1 MKRDKKWLAEK
12 QAMANRFIGLM
23 GFRVPI
29 RDIDDSAKAIAY
41 STAEPAIYLSND
53 SYLTNGL
60 NDAKKRAIHL
70 GLFTHELLHI
80 KFTNFKYANEVA
92 KELTPG
98 ERRIFMMIFNILED
112 PAIENMASSFIG
124 GNLLRCLKYTVKR
137 INDLAKPINEYSD
150 PFEQCLNAMI
160 QIGDMYILKGEFT
173 SPLAKKLFYKISSK
187 MLELIEEGSSERRVD
202 LAFEIFEEL
211 RPIWEDKVMEFDPEE
226 LESFVRTVMG
236 GKGISD
242 GFGSGEDLDA
252 EEMADLCD
260 LSKGAQRHITF
271 KKLEELSEE
280 EKTLYEEE
288 EEEEEEELLEGEE
301 AKNASG
307 IPGSEDELEIVY
319 DDKEIDLSRPSEY
332 DPEEF
337 ELDRDAYDFID
348 RLIQAELEIEN
359 VDFTPA
365 EKVEIPEFPEVSK
378 KYTKKEYRCKN
389 AFVTIRNPE
398 VAEAAYTAIVKK
410 NLGRINACY
419 KKLKTIFVEDAEAKE
434 YRSSGKLSLKKTM
447 STTVSPKVFTKA
459 VDPEDKSNMAVTVLI
474 DESGSMNGSRIERA
488 KEAAINLAE
497 IFGKLGIPLYILG
510 FTADTNGAEAVHHHY
525 TTWEN
530 KKADRMKLTSIHA
543 EANNFDGY
551 SIRYAS
557 NVLNTRPEAH
567 KVLIVISD
575 GAPACYSYN
584 TGMSGFSDTK
594 DAIRESRSKGQ
605 YVLGVAIGA
614 DVKVLQ
620 EMYGNDF
627 IFITSGDDLFTGIMK
642 KFTAMVKK
650 W

>member
-12 QAMANRFIGLM
+12 QAMANRFIALM
-23 GFRVPI
+23 GFRIPI
-29 RDIDDSAKAIAY
+29 RDIKGGSTSVAF
-41 STAEPAIYLSND
+41 STAEPAIYISND
-53 SYLTNGL
+53 SFLTKGL

-70 GLFTHELLHI
+70 GLFTHEMLHH
-80 KFTNFKYANEVA
+80 KFTNFQYANKVA
-92 KELTPG
+92 KELKPG
-98 ERRIFMMIFNILED
+98 ERRIFMTIFNVLED
-112 PAIENMASSFIG
+112 PAIENMAPAFVG
-124 GNLLRCLKYTVKR
+124 GNLLRCLKYTIKR
-137 INDLAKPINEYSD
+137 TNDLAKSINEYTD
-150 PFEQCLNAMI
+150 PFQQCLNAMI
-160 QIGDMYILKGEFT
+160 QIGNMYVLKGEFT
-173 SPLAKKLFYKISSK
+173 SPLAKKMFYRISSD
-187 MLELIEEGSSERRVD
+187 MLEVIEEGSSERRVD
-202 LAFEIFEEL
+202 LALEIFEKL
-211 RPIWEDKVMEFDPEE
+211 RPIWEDKVTEYDPEE
-226 LESFVRTVMG
+226 LEEFLSVTTG

-242 GFGSGEDLDA
+242 GSGAGKDLDP

-260 LSKGAQRHITF
+260 LSKGAQRHVTF

-280 EKTLYEEE
+280 EKESYEKTREEE
-288 EEEEEEELLEGEE
+288 EEEILESEEPKGV
-301 AKNASG
+301 SG
-307 IPGSEDELEIVY
+307 IPGSEDNFEIVY
-319 DDKEIDLSRPSEY
+319 DDKKIDLSRPSEY

-337 ELDRDAYDFID
+337 ELDRDAFDFID
-348 RLIQAELEIEN
+348 RLIQAELELET
-359 VDFTPA
+359 VDFTSA
-365 EKVEIPEFPEVSK
+365 EEVEIPEFPEVSK
-378 KYTKKEYRCKN
+378 KYTAKEYRCKN
-389 AFVTIRNPE
+389 AFVTVRNPE
-398 VAEAAYTAIVKK
+398 VAESAYTSVVKK
-410 NLGRINACY
+410 NLGRINACH
-419 KKLKTIFVEDAEAKE
+419 KKLKTIFIEDAEARE
-434 YRSSGKLSLKKTM
+434 YRSSGKLSLKKAM

-510 FTADTNGAEAVHHHY
+510 FTADTNGADVVHHHY

-557 NVLNTRPEAH
+557 NVLNTRPETH

-575 GAPACYSYN
+575 GAPACRAY
-584 TGMSGFSDTK
+584 GCGISGYSDTK
-594 DAIRESRSKGQ
+594 DAIREGRGKGQ

-627 IFITSGDDLFTGIMK
+627 IFIQSGEDLFTGIMK